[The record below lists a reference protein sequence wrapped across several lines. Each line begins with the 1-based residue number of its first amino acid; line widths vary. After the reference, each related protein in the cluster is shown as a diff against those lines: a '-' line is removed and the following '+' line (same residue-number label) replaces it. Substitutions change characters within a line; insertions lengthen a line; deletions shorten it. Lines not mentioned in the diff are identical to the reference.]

1 LDVAEEQ
8 VTAYEAE
15 FHALGSM
22 DHLTDERMRLQSE
35 LRGNRV
41 NLGEYT
47 VRCFFLGSFMIYML
61 IKDT

>member
-22 DHLTDERMRLQSE
+22 DHLTDERTRLQSE
-35 LRGNRV
+35 LRGNKV
-41 NLGEYT
+41 KLGEYT
-47 VRCFFLGSFMIYML
+47 VRLFVSWFFVIYML
-61 IKDT
+61 MKDI